1 MLSIFQP
8 IGVVVS
14 SGIAYGFIPKYSCG
28 NDAKGDPLPA
38 CSAVEKGQP
47 CCTKKSNMGWRYD
60 LLCLGALCLAVFF
73 LRFIV
78 FNFRES
84 PKYLLYRGQD
94 EKAVQVLDQIAKFN
108 RRENKITL
116 ELLEKLTNEDA
127 SMETRDTRT
136 PMLGA
141 GTKQLSATWGTKVKL
156 EMQRYKILFATF
168 SMARLTI
175 LVWIT

>member
-28 NDAKGDPLPA
+28 DGADGKPLPA

-47 CCTKKSNMGWRYD
+47 CCTKASNMGWRYD
-60 LLCLGALCLAVFF
+60 LLCLGAICLVVFF

-94 EKAVQVLDQIAKFN
+94 EKAVRVLQQIAEFN
-108 RRENKITL
+108 GRECGLSL
-116 ELLEKLTNEDA
+116 ETFEKLTQEYSSIA
-127 SMETRDTRT
+127 SQNKT
-136 PMLGA
+136 PILGA
-141 GTKQLSATWGTKVKL
+141 GTKQLTATWKVKVQL
-156 EMQRYKILFATF
+156 ELERYKILFASF
-168 SMARLTI
+168 SIAYLTL
-175 LVWIT
+175 LVWVA